1 MENQMALPWLGVI
14 DTLLDVAN
22 LAMSK
27 RSRRSA
33 ADEGEASAVA
43 NRAGGQ
49 LEARMTG
56 VVVAALKEAFDRD
69 ANRLELEREQA
80 ERERL
85 RAERMLRLDVL
96 RHAGDHEIGR
106 LRLLAGIAI
115 GSWIGTL
122 FFSVRLASAPVGARV
137 VLGAG
142 WVLLLVALSLSFAAQ
157 ASVSRALARIDEA
170 LIPSSRRDE
179 VTSGTAGALVPWFI
193 MAGLALI
200 GFAVLI

>member
-1 MENQMALPWLGVI
+1 MALPWLGVI
-14 DTLLDVAN
+14 DTLIDVAN
-22 LAMSK
+22 LALTK
-27 RSRRSA
+27 KSRRSA
-33 ADEGEASAVA
+33 DETESSAVA
-43 NRAGGQ
+43 GRAGGQ

-85 RAERMLRLDVL
+85 RAERMLRLELL

-106 LRLLAGIAI
+106 LRLMAGIAI

-122 FFSVRLASAPVGARV
+122 FFSARLVGGPVAARV
-137 VLGAG
+137 MLGGG

-157 ASVSRALARIDEA
+157 AGVSRALARIDETV
-170 LIPSSRRDE
+170 IPTARRDD
-179 VTSGTAGALVPWFI
+179 VTAGTAGALVPWLI
-193 MAGLALI
+193 VGGLALI
-200 GFAVLI
+200 GLAVLI